1 MTRPPV
7 EWLDDYEEWYAMQSK
22 EVQKELE
29 EVPKSEIVWQVDGNR
44 YGRQSA
50 AAQYRDGL
58 EEILTQKLPK
68 DRYNFNRGKLDACVY
83 HCDVTNTVL
92 IHHIDD
98 FDIAGKEE
106 VLKDLLT
113 VQFPKNGCKLKM
125 GEFEYPSNE
134 RTSTSE
140 FLGRLKVNTDGAVA
154 TKPNDRHI
162 ETILKQLGM
171 ENCEPSPVPGRK
183 LDLTQSTELDAKD
196 KATFASCVGSAIF
209 CLSQDRADVKFAV
222 KEPARQIRAPRMC
235 DWQWTFKTRFLYMHF
250 ATAIGPGTRRAGNR
264 QVVRSFSLR
273 EQQWIR
279 ISYASRNSGYKLR

>member
-7 EWLDDYEEWYAMQSK
+7 EWLDDCEEWYAMQSK

-29 EVPKSEIVWQVDGNR
+29 ESPKSEIVWQVDGNR

-134 RTSTSE
+134 RTRTSE
-140 FLGRLKVNTDGAVA
+140 YLGRFKVNTDGAVI
-154 TKPNDRHI
+154 TKPNDGHI

-171 ENCEPSPVPGRK
+171 ENCKLSPVPGRK
-183 LDLTQSTELDAKD
+183 LDLTQSKNWTQRTKQHLQVVSVQRFICHRTEL
-196 KATFASCVGSAIF
+196 
-209 CLSQDRADVKFAV
+209 
-222 KEPARQIRAPRMC
+222 M
-235 DWQWTFKTRFLYMHF
+235 
-250 ATAIGPGTRRAGNR
+250 
-264 QVVRSFSLR
+264 
-273 EQQWIR
+273 
-279 ISYASRNSGYKLR
+279 

>member
-1 MTRPPV
+1 MRKLNDEPRDGRELSKDIAVFGHKWVDKVGEGVAKSRLTCQDFKRRGQPEDKNSAESPSNFCPTPHGCSRKLLEVCSLAKGVPRVKADLTSAFLIGEDQGDKRGQPVMVRPPV

-22 EVQKELE
+22 EMQKELE
-29 EVPKSEIVWQVDGNR
+29 EVPKTDIVWQVDGNL
-44 YGRQSA
+44 YGRQSE
-50 AAQYRDGL
+50 AAQYRDRL

-68 DRYNFNRGKLDACVY
+68 DRYNFKRGKLDACVY

-134 RTSTSE
+134 RTSASE
-140 FLGRLKVNTDGAVA
+140 FLGRLKVNTDGAVI

-162 ETILKQLGM
+162 ETIL
-171 ENCEPSPVPGRK
+171 
-183 LDLTQSTELDAKD
+183 
-196 KATFASCVGSAIF
+196 
-209 CLSQDRADVKFAV
+209 
-222 KEPARQIRAPRMC
+222 
-235 DWQWTFKTRFLYMHF
+235 
-250 ATAIGPGTRRAGNR
+250 
-264 QVVRSFSLR
+264 
-273 EQQWIR
+273 
-279 ISYASRNSGYKLR
+279 